1 VRAIVNGMLTILI
14 DPAKLGTQS
23 TFEQEALAF
32 IEWLQAGPVAPG
44 FDAVQI
50 AGDPE
55 RTRRAQRQANG
66 IAVDAQT
73 WQEIVAA
80 GHKVG
85 VTLPN

>member
-1 VRAIVNGMLTILI
+1 LI
-14 DPAKLGTQS
+14 DPARLGTQA
-23 TFEQEALAF
+23 TFEQESLAF
-32 IEWLQAGPVAPG
+32 IDWLKAGPVAPG
-44 FDAVQI
+44 FDAVHM

-55 RTRRAQRQANG
+55 RAWRTQRQHEG

-85 VTLPN
+85 VNLPD

>member
-1 VRAIVNGMLTILI
+1 MLTILI
-14 DPAKLGTQS
+14 DPAKLGTQA

-32 IEWLQAGPVAPG
+32 IDWLQAGPVAPG

-55 RTRRAQRQANG
+55 RAYRKQRQTEG